1 LVSETITLGPIARL
15 SQDPL
20 IEVEKSASVLT
31 LACLLRELEADTGI
45 LRDGV
50 MPIGR
55 ELDELDELLEEL
67 EELGDGRGARALTSS
82 I

>member
-1 LVSETITLGPIARL
+1 LVSETIALEPIARL
-15 SQDPL
+15 SQDAL
-20 IEVEKSASVLT
+20 IEGEKSASVLT

-45 LRDGV
+45 LRDGA

-55 ELDELDELLEEL
+55 ELDELLEEL